1 MEFRPCSTTGAALA
15 TVAKAKTMI
24 LTRNIVDGQEMGLR
38 SWIGIRSDGCYR
50 KAFSSLEHR
59 RDYKGLFVNHQV
71 YHIDSWDSMI
81 SDL

>member
-50 KAFSSLEHR
+50 KAFTSLEYR
-59 RDYKGLFVNHQV
+59 RGYKGFLVNHQV